1 MSAVGHGSLGQFLDG
16 VSFRVHMHVMKLDTA
31 MIYASSEEFRAKVR
45 DTLQLAY
52 AVEHAPTDDLP
63 ELWIQ
68 CLALTGRV
76 GVWEGVGPLGYGKQD
91 CRLILTVVFGIE
103 DEVTWLPVQCTHN

>member
-1 MSAVGHGSLGQFLDG
+1 
-16 VSFRVHMHVMKLDTA
+16 MHVMTLNAT
-31 MIYASSEEFRAKVR
+31 MIYASSEEFRTKVR

-52 AVEHAPTDDLP
+52 AIESKAPTDDLP

-68 CLALTGRV
+68 CLTLTDRV
-76 GVWEGVGPLGYGKQD
+76 SVWEGVGPLSYGKQD
-91 CRLILTVVFGIE
+91 CRLILTVVFGVE